1 MLCTLLL
8 IKKVNEKSFS
18 SQILEIL
25 LEFQLIILYSVK
37 ISIKHE
43 DRIKIFSD
51 MQRVTE
57 EKSYAAF
64 IIEVLANVF

>member
-1 MLCTLLL
+1 MLCTLLR

-25 LEFQLIILYSVK
+25 MEFQLIILYSVK

-57 EKSYAAF
+57 EKSYADF